1 MKKKGPY
8 RRVEKIEMIE
18 DRGVLKKNEVIEVHP
33 ELKKMLVKEGK
44 AKPSDKKLTTKAV
57 IPTSKVKS
65 EE

>member
-18 DRGVLKKNEVIEVHP
+18 DRGVLKKDEVIEVHP

-44 AKPSDKKLTTKAV
+44 AKPTNKKLTSKA
-57 IPTSKVKS
+57 IMPTSKVKT
-65 EE
+65 ED